1 MLLRAGIGPAEAL
14 RRLGV
19 DVRADRPGVG
29 ANLQNHPVLFVG
41 AHLRPHGRQAASL
54 RTLQVSGLRLSSGVP
69 GCPPTDLYF
78 NIQSKSSWND
88 LGEQIANLGP
98 VLWKPFSRGR
108 VTLEAGATD
117 GPPLIEFNFLA
128 DERDL
133 RRLMIGFRRVVDLV
147 ASEPVR
153 GLMGKPFPVRFTDRL
168 RRLNQRNRAN
178 ALKASA
184 LAAMLQVSPAL
195 SDWILARLT
204 GGAEDLAEL
213 AADDERLAEH
223 VRANVAGTFH
233 VCGACR
239 MGAAHDPD
247 AVVDAAGRVYGVEG
261 LRVADAAVMPTVPRG
276 NTNIPTIMVAEK
288 LAAAIA
294 GQA

>member
-1 MLLRAGIGPAEAL
+1 M
-14 RRLGV
+14 
-19 DVRADRPGVG
+19 
-29 ANLQNHPVLFVG
+29 LFVG
-41 AHLRPHGRQAASL
+41 AHLRPHARQSPTL
-54 RTLQVSGLRLSSGVP
+54 RTLQVSGLRLSSGLP

-78 NIQSKSSWND
+78 NIQSKSSWSA

-108 VTLEAGATD
+108 VSMQAHG
-117 GPPLIEFNFLA
+117 GPLVEFNFLD

-133 RRLMIGFRRVVDLV
+133 RRMMIGFRRVVDLV

-168 RRLNQRNRAN
+168 RRLNQRTHGNAARARV
-178 ALKASA
+178 
-184 LAAMLQVSPAL
+184 LAGLLQVSPAV

-204 GGAEDLAEL
+204 GGAEDLAGL
-213 AADDERLAEH
+213 VADEETLAEH

-233 VCGACR
+233 ACGTCR
-239 MGAAHDPD
+239 MGAADD
-247 AVVDAAGRVYGVEG
+247 AEAVVDPAGRVYGVAG
-261 LRVADAAVMPTVPRG
+261 LRVADASVMPAVPRG

-288 LAAAIA
+288 LSAAIA
-294 GQA
+294 QYHT